1 MCEFE
6 TGIMTAA
13 DVDAVCAI
21 EEATFARPWSRA
33 SIENELTNSC
43 ARYVVLRRSGETVG
57 YAGMWLVID
66 EAHVTHVAIRKDLR
80 GQGLGEKLMR
90 ALIQLAADSGMI
102 WMTLEVRRSNAAAQG
117 LYRKLGFVDV
127 GWRKRYYEDNGED
140 ALLMG
145 LEHLPEGHPENDP
158 FAVFEE
164 E

>member
-43 ARYVVLRRSGETVG
+43 ARYVVLRRGGETVG
-57 YAGMWLVID
+57 YAGMWLVFD
-66 EAHVTHVAIRKDLR
+66 EAHVTNVAIRKDLR

-145 LEHLPEGHPENDP
+145 LEHLP
-158 FAVFEE
+158 
-164 E
+164 

>member
-43 ARYVVLRRSGETVG
+43 ARYVVLRRGGETVG

-66 EAHVTHVAIRKDLR
+66 EAHVTNVAIRKDLR

-145 LEHLPEGHPENDP
+145 LEHLPEGHPGNDP

>member
-66 EAHVTHVAIRKDLR
+66 EAHITNVAIRKDLR

>member
-66 EAHVTHVAIRKDLR
+66 EAHVTNVAVHPAFR
-80 GQGLGEKLMR
+80 GRGYGEQLMR
-90 ALIQLAADSGMI
+90 ALMREAAQYEIQG
-102 WMTLEVRRSNAAAQG
+102 MTLEVRRGNLIAQN
-117 LYRKLGFVDV
+117 LYTKLGFEKS
-127 GWRKRYYEDNGED
+127 GFRKGYYSDNHED
-140 ALLMG
+140 ALVMWNQ
-145 LEHLPEGHPENDP
+145 HL
-158 FAVFEE
+158 
-164 E
+164 

>member
-66 EAHVTHVAIRKDLR
+66 EAHVTNVAIRKDLR

-117 LYRKLGFVDV
+117 LYRKLVFVDV

>member
-66 EAHVTHVAIRKDLR
+66 EAHVTNVAIRKDLR

-127 GWRKRYYEDNGED
+127 GWRKRYYEDNGEN

>member
-66 EAHVTHVAIRKDLR
+66 EAHVTNVAIRKDLR

-117 LYRKLGFVDV
+117 LSRKLGFVDV

>member
-21 EEATFARPWSRA
+21 EEATFARPWSHA

-66 EAHVTHVAIRKDLR
+66 EAHVTNVAIRKDLR

>member
-21 EEATFARPWSRA
+21 EAATFARPWSRA

-43 ARYVVLRRSGETVG
+43 ARYVVLRRGGETVG

-66 EAHVTHVAIRKDLR
+66 EAHVTNVAIRKDLR

>member
-43 ARYVVLRRSGETVG
+43 ARYVVLRRGGENVG

-66 EAHVTHVAIRKDLR
+66 EAHVTNVAIRKDLR

>member
-43 ARYVVLRRSGETVG
+43 ARYVVLRRGGETVG

-66 EAHVTHVAIRKDLR
+66 EAHVTNVAIRKDLR
-80 GQGLGEKLMR
+80 VQGLGEKLMR

>member
-66 EAHVTHVAIRKDLR
+66 EAHVTNVAIRKDLR

-145 LEHLPEGHPENDP
+145 LENLPEGHPENDP

>member
-43 ARYVVLRRSGETVG
+43 ARYVVLRRGGETVG

-66 EAHVTHVAIRKDLR
+66 EAHVTNVAIRKDLR

-102 WMTLEVRRSNAAAQG
+102 WMTLEVRRSIAAAQG

>member
-6 TGIMTAA
+6 TGLMTAA

-66 EAHVTHVAIRKDLR
+66 EAHVTNVAIRKDLR

>member
-43 ARYVVLRRSGETVG
+43 ARYVVLRRGGETVG

-66 EAHVTHVAIRKDLR
+66 EAHVTNVAIRKDLR

-145 LEHLPEGHPENDP
+145 LEHLPEGHPENDT

>member
-66 EAHVTHVAIRKDLR
+66 EAHVTTVAIRKDLR

>member
-43 ARYVVLRRSGETVG
+43 ARYVVLRRGGETVG

-66 EAHVTHVAIRKDLR
+66 EAHVTNVAIRKDLR

-102 WMTLEVRRSNAAAQG
+102 WMTLEVRRSNAVAQG

>member
-43 ARYVVLRRSGETVG
+43 ARYVVLRRGGETVG

-66 EAHVTHVAIRKDLR
+66 EAHITNVAIRKDLR

>member
-66 EAHVTHVAIRKDLR
+66 EAHVTNVAIRKDLR

-158 FAVFEE
+158 FAGFEE

>member
-1 MCEFE
+1 MYEFE

-43 ARYVVLRRSGETVG
+43 ARYVVLRRGGETVG

-66 EAHVTHVAIRKDLR
+66 EAHVTNVAIRKDLR

-145 LEHLPEGHPENDP
+145 LEHLTEGHPENDP

>member
-43 ARYVVLRRSGETVG
+43 ARYVVLRRGGETVG

-66 EAHVTHVAIRKDLR
+66 EAHVTNVAIRKDLR

-90 ALIQLAADSGMI
+90 ALIQLAADSGLI

>member
-66 EAHVTHVAIRKDLR
+66 EAHVTNVAIRKDLR

>member
-1 MCEFE
+1 
-6 TGIMTAA
+6 MTAA

-43 ARYVVLRRSGETVG
+43 ARYVVLRRGGETVG

-66 EAHVTHVAIRKDLR
+66 EAHVTNVAIRKDLR

>member
-33 SIENELTNSC
+33 SIENELTKSC
-43 ARYVVLRRSGETVG
+43 ARYVVLRRGGETVG

-66 EAHVTHVAIRKDLR
+66 EAHVTNVAIRKDLR

-127 GWRKRYYEDNGED
+127 GWRKRYYEDTGED

>member
-66 EAHVTHVAIRKDLR
+66 EAHV
-80 GQGLGEKLMR
+80 MR

>member
-66 EAHVTHVAIRKDLR
+66 EAHVTNVAIRKDLR

-102 WMTLEVRRSNAAAQG
+102 WMTLEVRRSNVAAQG

>member
-43 ARYVVLRRSGETVG
+43 ARYVVLRRCGETVG

-66 EAHVTHVAIRKDLR
+66 EAHVTNVAIRKDLR
-80 GQGLGEKLMR
+80 GQSLGEKLMR

>member
-43 ARYVVLRRSGETVG
+43 ARYVVLRRGGETVG

-66 EAHVTHVAIRKDLR
+66 EAHVTNVAIRKDLR

-90 ALIQLAADSGMI
+90 ALIQLAADIGMI

>member
-43 ARYVVLRRSGETVG
+43 ARYVVLRQSGETVG

-66 EAHVTHVAIRKDLR
+66 EAHVTNVAIRKDLR